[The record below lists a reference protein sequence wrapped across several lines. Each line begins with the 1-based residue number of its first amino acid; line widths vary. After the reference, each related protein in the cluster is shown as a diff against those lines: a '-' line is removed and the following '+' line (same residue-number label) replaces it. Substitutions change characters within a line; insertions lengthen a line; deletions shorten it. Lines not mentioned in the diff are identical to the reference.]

1 MSKLQAAQQR
11 SADGSTRVLTK
22 KKIANYSY
30 ILTDQLGEGY
40 SSKVFRG
47 LNETTS
53 TPYHAS
59 RRLPGS
65 HQGHR
70 YGTHQQ

>member
-1 MSKLQAAQQR
+1 MSKLQQAQQR
-11 SADGSTRVLTK
+11 SADGPSRLLTK

-40 SSKVFRG
+40 SSKVYRG

-53 TPYHAS
+53 KVYC
-59 RRLPGS
+59 
-65 HQGHR
+65 
-70 YGTHQQ
+70 